1 MKTFR
6 SVAIPNYAI
15 RGNFK
20 SFEEQQVTGRNLVTK
35 VGRRQ
40 LMQNPRSSVKHWISS
55 ISATLHFPLRPRDHL
70 LPVGSLPL
78 AKIILELHNGFDD
91 QILRK
96 TLSVRKK
103 YLDYWLTQMRNQRT
117 QAQTSELSVT

>member
-1 MKTFR
+1 
-6 SVAIPNYAI
+6 
-15 RGNFK
+15 
-20 SFEEQQVTGRNLVTK
+20 
-35 VGRRQ
+35 
-40 LMQNPRSSVKHWISS
+40 MQNPRSSVKHWISC

-70 LPVGSLPL
+70 LSVGSLPL
-78 AKIILELHNGFDD
+78 AKIILEFHNGFDD
-91 QILRK
+91 QILRQ